1 MLYEINPCSLTNPPT
16 LPVSCRSDPGSGAYH
31 GDRLTQD
38 SYWKGVHR
46 SDYLVR
52 VIVVR
57 NGEQLG
63 VHEHKACAHA
73 PSLCDEDVE
82 FVALSETQAARLVRD
97 PDVYA
102 PAVSAGTFL
111 EDRLGMLRLEL
122 EQIDDGEPRVTER
135 RAEIQAVIGKLER
148 ELALRAQAEKASQLE
163 ELRTDEPAAKQRR
176 RAQLEQEIEEAKRK
190 LDRDT
195 EQAERSGR

>member
-1 MLYEINPCSLTNPPT
+1 L
-16 LPVSCRSDPGSGAYH
+16 RG
-31 GDRLTQD
+31 
-38 SYWKGVHR
+38 
-46 SDYLVR
+46 
-52 VIVVR
+52 
-57 NGEQLG
+57 LG
-63 VHEHKACAHA
+63 
-73 PSLCDEDVE
+73 
-82 FVALSETQAARLVRD
+82 
-97 PDVYA
+97 
-102 PAVSAGTFL
+102 
-111 EDRLGMLRLEL
+111 
-122 EQIDDGEPRVTER
+122 GEPRVTER